1 MMTIRELNEALKRCK
16 TLKEK
21 SDLIFKN
28 SGNEHTI

>member
-1 MMTIRELNEALKRCK
+1 MTIRELNEALKKCK

-28 SGNEHTI
+28 RKQNEHTI

>member
-1 MMTIRELNEALKRCK
+1 MTIRELNEALKKCK

-28 SGNEHTI
+28 RGNEHTI